1 MATMTNKQRLLNQV
15 LAQAGKSTDAGPERG
30 VLEQF
35 IFGVCRQGTTTAQ
48 AGTAFDNLKA
58 RFFDWNE
65 VRVSSYREVEEA
77 LEPLP
82 DAEAKAHR
90 IILFLQEVFEL
101 HYSFDLDK
109 LQKEGLKQALKKLS
123 RFKAADDFVCAWVS
137 QRTLGGHSIPIDEPA
152 LRCAQR
158 LGLVEENR
166 GDLEE
171 VRGSL
176 EHQVIKAKG
185 VPFTEA
191 LSLVAC
197 SYCHEEP
204 ACGRCPLARE
214 CPAAVMPPEE
224 APPSSRRKPK

>member
-15 LAQAGKSTDAGPERG
+15 LAQAGKSFAAGPERG

-35 IFGVCRQGTTTAQ
+35 IFGVCRQGATTDQ
-48 AGTAFDNLKA
+48 AASAFDNLKA

-77 LEPLP
+77 MEPLP

-109 LQKEGLKQALKKLS
+109 LQKEGLK
-123 RFKAADDFVCAWVS
+123 AADDFICAWVS
-137 QRTLGGHSIPIDEPA
+137 QRTLAGHAIPIDEPS

-158 LGLVEENR
+158 LGLVEEDR
-166 GDLEE
+166 ADLEAI
-171 VRGSL
+171 RGSL
-176 EHQVIKAKG
+176 EHQVPKARG
-185 VPFTEA
+185 VQFTEA
-191 LSLVAC
+191 LSTVAC
-197 SYCHEEP
+197 EFCHEEP
-204 ACGRCPLARE
+204 SCGQCPLARE
-214 CPAAVMPPEE
+214 CPSARMPPEE
-224 APPSSRRKPK
+224 SPPSNRRKPK